1 MLVQVCH
8 LAKGALVEFLFDLG
22 YFLVLKVDED
32 CEEASLTVFESES
45 VQRVS
50 DAIARWAEV
59 NDLVA

>member
-50 DAIARWAEV
+50 DAIAR
-59 NDLVA
+59 